1 MDEGQE
7 KGFIAPEAELVVAG
21 HLFGWF
27 IDFDHHFVLGDLFAQ
42 FEKLIVLQPA
52 RDLKVV
58 HEVDLLFSGD

>member
-7 KGFIAPEAELVVAG
+7 KSLIAPEAELVVAR